1 MAITFVVT
9 LTLNAALN
17 YYTSDKGAV
26 SVSSQVRLGS
36 TSVSVV
42 TIENQSADFLS
53 GLVLEVPTGLIVA
66 SITTDPAM
74 VIEEVPSAVKGTT
87 KLLKLS
93 QIGPRHVS
101 RIFVPLP
108 DTAVPGSVR
117 LANLEAAGLSL
128 RMDDRLESPLRNA
141 LFSAFFVAL
150 LYAAFEAISAYLLSR
165 RQKEL
170 SKKMDE
176 LNEKHHAAST
186 ESKKAHESIE
196 KDVDRLRTLLSKQRL
211 LLQARLNDYSKELSF
226 WRNAV
231 RTLLLQSGASP
242 EVGESLVERVTSE
255 LKTFGTRAETE
266 KQFETLRIAGRW
278 LAEAEADL
286 AEPKKKPA

>member
-1 MAITFVVT
+1 MNTTIGSAASVAITFVVT
-9 LTLNAALN
+9 LSLNAALN

-26 SVSSQVRLGS
+26 SISSQVRLGS

-42 TIENQSADFLS
+42 TIENQSEDFLS
-53 GLVLEVPTGLIVA
+53 GLVLEVPTGLTVT

-93 QIGPRHVS
+93 QIRPRHVS
-101 RIFVPLP
+101 RMFVPLP
-108 DTAVPGSVR
+108 ETAAPGSLR

-128 RMDDRLESPLRNA
+128 RMDDRLDSPLRNA

-150 LYAAFEAISAYLLSR
+150 LYAAVEAISAYILSR

-170 SKKMDE
+170 SKKADE
-176 LNEKHHAAST
+176 LTEKHDAAST
-186 ESKKAHESIE
+186 EWKKARESIE

-231 RTLLLQSGASP
+231 RTLLLQSGANS

-266 KQFETLRIAGRW
+266 KHFETLRIAGRW
-278 LAEAEADL
+278 LG
-286 AEPKKKPA
+286 KR